1 MPANV
6 STAIVFVINALTSLY
21 LLVLLL
27 RFWLPWL
34 QADFRNPL
42 AQGILRLTSP
52 LVIPVR
58 RIVPPI
64 GRLDTATLLVAFIIQ
79 YIAVLLMLLVIGQTA
94 GIAPITLT
102 AIVKLVVLSIN
113 LFVYAIF
120 IRIILSW
127 IAPGTYNPATAIIA
141 TLTEPVLRP
150 FRRLVPPLGG
160 FDIFRNQIAKKTPM
174 SRVSR
179 IAANALNPTRF
190 PNNRSFQ
197 VAIEDP

>member
-1 MPANV
+1 MPSNIT
-6 STAIVFVINALTSLY
+6 SAIVFVVNALTSLY

-34 QADFRNPL
+34 RADFRNPL

-52 LVIPVR
+52 LVIPLR
-58 RIVPPI
+58 RIVPPV
-64 GRLDTATLLVAFIIQ
+64 GRLDTATVLVAFIIQ
-79 YIAVLLMLLVIGQTA
+79 YLTVLLLLLILGRTA
-94 GIAPITLT
+94 GIAPIALT

-127 IAPGTYNPATAIIA
+127 LAQGAYNPATAIIT

-150 FRRLVPPLGG
+150 FRRIVPPLGG
-160 FDIFRNQIAKKTPM
+160 FDISPIFAI
-174 SRVSR
+174 
-179 IAANALNPTRF
+179 ILLFAATIVVNGFKPLP
-190 PNNRSFQ
+190 
-197 VAIEDP
+197 I